1 MKKHRVRYGYAI
13 SVIVIVLVTIVFCVR
28 SYHLGAYEGA
38 FSQSEV
44 TELNDV
50 WTKTPDVS
58 ETADKDSYL
67 VYSYTTKAQEP
78 HHQVLAIESYW
89 TMIEVLVGE
98 NKVFESKNDNRN
110 RGIIVRWVELPD
122 DISGK
127 TIRIRTLNNEK
138 AVDRKLIG
146 TCCLGQKDAILTRML
161 LKNMY
166 VVIFAVITFLA
177 SVALLFTTMLFRK
190 KIPDKLVSAFV
201 NLGLFILTAG
211 VWIVV
216 NSRLLQF
223 FTGHASVI
231 ALVNYLTLY
240 LMPVFC
246 LMFMKEML
254 SKHYPVLGYLAF
266 GFEGLL
272 IVSMVIYKITGIPMY
287 RLVYMEHVLI
297 LVSIVFVIKYSI
309 QELQLYQKELMRT
322 LVKGIGIFFIFT
334 FIAIVE
340 FHIDHDSSYAI
351 WFGLGILIFIA
362 VTWRVGISSLY
373 HRFEMDRRVAEDEK
387 TDRVD
392 PLSGMENEEAFQ
404 EFRNTA
410 DVSDELTYVRFVIEN
425 DTDYPEKEK
434 WKFEQLILD
443 AADCIRT
450 IFESRGK
457 CYCLNDREFMVVLKY
472 IKSVQVQECLTNV
485 EAVIQNKNRHRRE
498 PIRIRY
504 AFAQMPQEC
513 DEEIELYDL
522 VEERVHI

>member
-1 MKKHRVRYGYAI
+1 MKKHRVGYAYGI
-13 SVIVIVLVTIVFCVR
+13 SLIVIVLMTIIFSVR
-28 SYHLGAYEGA
+28 SYHLGEYEGA

-44 TELNDV
+44 TVLNDV

-58 ETADKDSYL
+58 ESEDNDSYL
-67 VYSYTTKAQEP
+67 VYSYTTKNEEP
-78 HHQVLAIESYW
+78 RHQVLAIESYW
-89 TMIEVLVGE
+89 SMMEVFVGE
-98 NKVFESKNDNRN
+98 NKVFECKDDNSN

-127 TIRIRTLNNEK
+127 TIRIRTLNDEK
-138 AVDRKLIG
+138 ALDLKLIG

-166 VVIFAVITFLA
+166 VVIFAIITFLA
-177 SVALLFTTMLFRK
+177 AFTLLFTTVLFRK
-190 KIPDKLVSAFV
+190 KIPDKLVSSFT

-223 FTGHASVI
+223 FTGHAVVI
-231 ALVNYLTLY
+231 SLVYYLTLY

-254 SKHYPVLGYLAF
+254 SKHYPVLEYLAF

-272 IVSMVIYKITGIPMY
+272 VVSVLIYKTIGIPMY
-287 RLVYMEHVLI
+287 RLAYMEHALV

-309 QELQLYQKELMRT
+309 QELQMYQKKLMRT
-322 LVKGIGIFFIFT
+322 LVKGLGLLFIFS

-340 FHIDHDSSYAI
+340 FHIDHDSSYAG
-351 WFGLGILIFIA
+351 WFSLGMLIFVA
-362 VTWRVGISSLY
+362 VTWRVGISSLF
-373 HRFEMDRRVAEDEK
+373 HRFEMDRRVAEYKK
-387 TDRVD
+387 TDQFD
-392 PLSGMENEEAFQ
+392 PLSGMENGEAFQ
-404 EFRNTA
+404 RFRNTEEA
-410 DVSDELTYVRFVIEN
+410 SDELTYIRFVMEN
-425 DTDYPEKEK
+425 DMDYSEKEK
-434 WKFEQLILD
+434 WKGEQLILD
-443 AADCIRT
+443 ASDCIRT

-457 CYCLNDREFMVVLKY
+457 CYRLNDREFMVVLKY
-472 IKSVQVQECLTNV
+472 VKSSQVQECLQNI
-485 EAVIQNKNRHRRE
+485 EAVIHNKNRHRRE
-498 PIRIRY
+498 PVKIRY

-522 VEERVHI
+522 VEERVYI

>member
-13 SVIVIVLVTIVFCVR
+13 SVIVIVLMTIFFCVR
-28 SYHLGAYEGA
+28 SYHLGEYEGA

-58 ETADKDSYL
+58 ETEDNDSYL
-67 VYSYTTKAQEP
+67 VYSYTTKNQEP
-78 HHQVLAIESYW
+78 RHQVLAIESYW
-89 TMIEVLVGE
+89 SMMEVFVGE
-98 NKVFESKNDNRN
+98 NKVFECKDDNRD

-127 TIRIRTLNNEK
+127 TIRIRTLNDEK
-138 AVDRKLIG
+138 ALNLKLIG
-146 TCCLGQKDAILTRML
+146 TCCLGQKDAILMRMF
-161 LKNMY
+161 LKNIY
-166 VVIFAVITFLA
+166 VVIFAIITFIA
-177 SVALLFTTMLFRK
+177 SVTLLFTTMLFRK
-190 KIPDKLVSAFV
+190 KIPDKLVSAFT
-201 NLGLFILTAG
+201 NLGLFILAAG

-216 NSRLLQF
+216 DSRLLQF
-223 FTGHASVI
+223 FTGHAPVI
-231 ALVNYLTLY
+231 AMVSYLAMY

-246 LMFMKEML
+246 LMFIKEML

-272 IVSMVIYKITGIPMY
+272 ILSVLIYKITGIPMY
-287 RLVYMEHVLI
+287 RLVYMEHALL
-297 LVSIVFVIKYSI
+297 LVSIVFSLKYLI
-309 QELQLYQKELMRT
+309 QELQLYQKALMRT
-322 LVKGIGIFFIFT
+322 LVKGIGLLFIFA

-340 FHIDHDSSYAI
+340 FHIDHDSSYAV
-351 WFGLGILIFIA
+351 WFSLGILIFIA
-362 VTWRVGISSLY
+362 VTWRVGIASLF
-373 HRFEMDRRVAEDEK
+373 HRFEMDRRVAEYKK
-387 TDRVD
+387 TDQFD

-404 EFRNTA
+404 RFRNTGDA
-410 DVSDELTYVRFVIEN
+410 SDELTYVRFVIEN
-425 DTDYPEKEK
+425 DMDYTEKEK

-443 AADCIRT
+443 TADCIRT

-457 CYCLNDREFMVVLKY
+457 CYRLNDREFMVVLKY